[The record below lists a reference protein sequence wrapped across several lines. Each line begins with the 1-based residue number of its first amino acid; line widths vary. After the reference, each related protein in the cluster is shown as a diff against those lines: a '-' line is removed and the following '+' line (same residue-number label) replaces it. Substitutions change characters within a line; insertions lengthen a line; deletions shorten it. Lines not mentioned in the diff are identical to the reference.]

1 MVKESSLAMNYR
13 LLSQESSSSHA
24 VILLPSKVTAGLSC
38 RAPNKFNQTRKLKQ
52 LIKKTHECHWPHCCR
67 HLEPTLIN

>member
-52 LIKKTHECHWPHCCR
+52 LIKKNTR
-67 HLEPTLIN
+67 VSLATLLQTSRAHID